1 MTGSETNAAQV
12 ELWNGEEAQ
21 HWVVEQDR
29 YDRMLAPFATAV
41 LELAALSPTDRV
53 VDIGC
58 GTGPTTCD
66 AARTVSGG
74 HARGLDISQPMIDGA
89 RERAAALGLSNVTF
103 DVGDAQTDRLT
114 PDVDVVLSRFGVM
127 FFDDAD
133 AAFANLRT
141 ALGAEGRLAFV
152 CWQGMFLNE
161 WMAVPAL
168 AAVQHVPL
176 PEMGPPDAPGPF
188 SLGDPD
194 RVRSVLSGA
203 GYSDI
208 TVDPFETT
216 LLLGGGGSLDEA
228 VTFLRSTGMA
238 HALFDGA
245 PADDV
250 DRAIAAV
257 RTALE
262 PHVTPEGVRLGA
274 ATWLVAA
281 NR

>member
-1 MTGSETNAAQV
+1 
-12 ELWNGEEAQ
+12 
-21 HWVVEQDR
+21 
-29 YDRMLAPFATAV
+29 
-41 LELAALSPTDRV
+41 
-53 VDIGC
+53 
-58 GTGPTTCD
+58 
-66 AARTVSGG
+66 
-74 HARGLDISQPMIDGA
+74 
-89 RERAAALGLSNVTF
+89 
-103 DVGDAQTDRLT
+103 
-114 PDVDVVLSRFGVM
+114 M

-141 ALGAEGRLAFV
+141 ALDAHGRLVFV
-152 CWQGMFLNE
+152 CWQAMLLNE

-176 PEMGPPDAPGPF
+176 PDMGPPDAPSPF

-208 TVDPFETT
+208 AVDPFETT
-216 LLLGGGGSLDEA
+216 ILLGGGGSLDEA

-238 HALFDGA
+238 HALFDDA
-245 PADDV
+245 PADTV
-250 DRAIAAV
+250 EQAIDAV
-257 RTALE
+257 ATALE

-274 ATWLVAA
+274 ATWLVSA